1 VERGPRVRPGSDLI
15 RCVVTLLAAVVMVSA
30 CGGSEPPE
38 LDVGTVERAVPL
50 VLLPDNPELVTDV
63 ACPLLASPGLGPV
76 PCTASIAGLSVPLIV
91 SRPGADGRVHVESPV
106 ELVMADEVASDAEER
121 LDSDLGVD
129 NEVTCEP
136 ALRVSRAGQE
146 FACTATE
153 PNGRTHR
160 LVAVLV
166 DAAGSFRLDPG

>member
-1 VERGPRVRPGSDLI
+1 MLVAVA
-15 RCVVTLLAAVVMVSA
+15 VVTA
-30 CGGSEPPE
+30 CGASEPAGI
-38 LDVGTVERAVPL
+38 DVEAVEQAVPL
-50 VLLPDNPELVTDV
+50 ALLPGHPELVADV
-63 ACPLLASPGLGPV
+63 ACPLLASEGLGPV
-76 PCTASIAGLSVPLIV
+76 PCTATIAGLSVPLIV
-91 SRPGADGRVHVESPV
+91 SRPSADGRVYAETPV

-129 NEVTCEP
+129 NAVTCEP
-136 ALRVSRAGQE
+136 VLRVSRAGQE

-166 DAAGSFRLDPG
+166 DGVGSFRLDPG